1 MLEHFINPFYPPIEE
16 RSPLPILYTPGAF
29 AILVFGYAIGPGPI
43 WIATISSLLVIS
55 ALQRPCY
62 TAGNAARDYG
72 LSGWSIVFLLLFL
85 DFSTTNPR
93 WIGRRDGS
101 SSREDN
107 NKGITTQR
115 DPRTWLQRLAWALR
129 LATTLRGVGWDWQVK
144 GVPEHLERNVP
155 RLEFVGKRVLDL
167 ARYTLVK
174 LIALYGI
181 GFCEAI
187 QQEASSLSPWG
198 GCLLRVVENWCG
210 AIWSW
215 NTVGIG
221 YTVVSVIAVLLG
233 ISEPWEWP
241 PMLNSVTMA
250 TSVRKTWSVA
260 YHQILRR
267 AVQQPGIRLARL
279 LGFKKGS
286 IPSRYI
292 QLYLGFYIS
301 FSIHWWQQYV
311 ITRGDKGEF
320 AFFMIQPVVI
330 TIEDFA
336 QWVWR
341 NTITPKRKQDLLWF
355 ELAIGYVWTFT
366 AFAFTLTP
374 FVKGMVATGIIGG
387 SLEEAMAMSL
397 GQRHGAKYL
406 QH

>member
-1 MLEHFINPFYPPIEE
+1 MLKHFIDPFYPPIEE

-29 AILVFGYAIGPGPI
+29 VVLVFGYAIGPSPI
-43 WIATISSLLVIS
+43 RTTTISLLLILF

-62 TAGNAARDYG
+62 TIGNAAQDYG
-72 LSGWSIVFLLLFL
+72 LSGWFIVFLLLFL
-85 DFSTTNPR
+85 DFSSTNPR
-93 WIGRRDGS
+93 WVGQIDES
-101 SSREDN
+101 SSRKDK
-107 NKGITTQR
+107 KGIAR
-115 DPRTWLQRLAWALR
+115 YDPETWPQRLSWALR
-129 LATTLRGVGWDWQVK
+129 LATTLRGIGWDWQVK
-144 GVPEHLERNVP
+144 SVPGHLESNAS
-155 RLEFVGKRVLDL
+155 RLQFVGKRVLDL
-167 ARYTLVK
+167 AQHALVK
-174 LIALYGI
+174 LIVLYSI

-187 QQEASSLSPWG
+187 HQKAPSSSPWNSW
-198 GCLLRVVENWCG
+198 LLRAVENWCG

-215 NTVGIG
+215 NAVGIG
-221 YTVVSVIAVLLG
+221 YAVISIIAVLLG

-241 PMLNSVTMA
+241 PILNSVAMA
-250 TSVRKTWSVA
+250 TSVRNTWSVA
-260 YHQILRR
+260 YHQLLRR
-267 AVQQPGIRLARL
+267 TVQQPGIRLARL

-292 QLYLGFYIS
+292 QLYLAFYIS
-301 FSIHWWQQYV
+301 FFIHWWQQYV

-320 AFFMIQPVVI
+320 AFFMIQPIVI
-330 TIEDFA
+330 TLEDFV

-341 NTITPKRKQDLLWF
+341 NTINPKRKQDLLWF

-387 SLEEAMAMSL
+387 SPEEAMAISL

>member
-1 MLEHFINPFYPPIEE
+1 MLERFINPFYPPIEE
-16 RSPLPILYTPGAF
+16 RLPLPILYTPGAF
-29 AILVFGYAIGPGPI
+29 VVLVFGYAIGPGPI
-43 WIATISSLLVIS
+43 RIAAISLLLVLF
-55 ALQRPCY
+55 ALQRPYY
-62 TAGNAARDYG
+62 TVGNAAQDYG
-72 LSGWSIVFLLLFL
+72 LSGWFIVFLLLFL
-85 DFSTTNPR
+85 DFSVTNPR
-93 WIGRRDGS
+93 WIGRIDES
-101 SSREDN
+101 SSRKDS
-107 NKGITTQR
+107 KGITR
-115 DPRTWLQRLAWALR
+115 HDPKIWPQRLAWALR
-129 LATTLRGVGWDWQVK
+129 LAATLRGIGWDWQVK
-144 GVPEHLERNVP
+144 SVPEHLEPNAP
-155 RLEFVGKRVLDL
+155 RLQFVGKRVLDL
-167 ARYTLVK
+167 VVHTLVK
-174 LIALYGI
+174 SIALYSI

-187 QQEASSLSPWG
+187 QQKALSSSPWTG
-198 GCLLRVVENWCG
+198 WLLRVVENWCG

-221 YTVVSVIAVLLG
+221 YAAISVIAVLLG

-241 PMLNSVTMA
+241 PMLNSVAMA

-260 YHQILRR
+260 YHQLLRR
-267 AVQQPGIRLARL
+267 TVQQPGIRLARL

-286 IPSRYI
+286 IPSRYV
-292 QLYLGFYIS
+292 QLYLAFYIS

-330 TIEDFA
+330 TLEDFV

-341 NTITPKRKQDLLWF
+341 NAINPKRKQDLLWC
-355 ELAIGYVWTFT
+355 ELAVGYVWTFT

-387 SLEEAMAMSL
+387 SPEEAMAMSL